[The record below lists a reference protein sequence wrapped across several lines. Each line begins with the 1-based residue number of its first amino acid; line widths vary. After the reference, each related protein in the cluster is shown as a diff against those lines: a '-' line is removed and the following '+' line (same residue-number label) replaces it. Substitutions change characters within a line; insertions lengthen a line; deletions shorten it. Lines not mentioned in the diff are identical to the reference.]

1 METVE
6 VRDAAGRPK
15 THRTVPTTK
24 NCLAPKGSSTKSGKP
39 PSSKHSARFSRA
51 LSPSESPAPEL
62 RKPPFPEHR
71 RDRGCKGSGRL
82 PLAPRPLSQMAEGS
96 AATKHLMTCDK
107 CGQTAGPGWAS
118 SKPLIGQGGLINNS
132 AVTAGVLLSGRD
144 GAPAASRPLGQALYG
159 MGSSRTASD
168 PCMVKCC

>member
-1 METVE
+1 MLLDVLRHT
-6 VRDAAGRPK
+6 GRSPQQ
-15 THRTVPTTK
+15 RTVWLQKAAVPSRESLPPLSTRQGFPGL
-24 NCLAPKGSSTKSGKP
+24 CLP
-39 PSSKHSARFSRA
+39 
-51 LSPSESPAPEL
+51 LSLQHQSSESLHFLNTAET
-62 RKPPFPEHR
+62 
-71 RDRGCKGSGRL
+71 RGCKGSGRL